1 MRRARR
7 SLPPEYELPGGP
19 GFGRSNRAL
28 GRGLEDISHLFLSVP
43 PPEQPVA
50 RCREQP
56 VLATREEP
64 ATLPRKQPGNV
75 AAEQQATPPQ
85 SRPRAGL
92 GVLRPGLE
100 LTRLQLTATLLEC
113 GDALEQGM
121 HALGIAVSC
130 SPYGTIDVIAV
141 DRYNQLTVIDVD
153 TAVGDG
159 LLARGISHVDWATR
173 NMTTVQRMFEKWEI
187 DASGPLRLAL
197 VAPTFSPLVLGAL
210 RQINGPHITCFRYLT
225 TTTSGGTAVLFEQV
239 CDLDQ

>member
-1 MRRARR
+1 M
-7 SLPPEYELPGGP
+7 PPEHELPGGP
-19 GFGRSNRAL
+19 GRSNRAL

-50 RCREQP
+50 RGREQP
-56 VLATREEP
+56 VLATREQP
-64 ATLPRKQPGNV
+64 ATFSRKPPGDV
-75 AAEQQATPPQ
+75 VAEQHAAPPP

-92 GVLRPGLE
+92 GVLRPGAV
-100 LTRLQLTATLLEC
+100 LTRDQLIATLLEC

-121 HALGIAVSC
+121 RALGVAVSC

-159 LLARGISHVDWATR
+159 LLPRGISHVDWATR
-173 NMTTVQRMFEKWEI
+173 NMTTVRRMFEKWAI
-187 DASGPLRLAL
+187 DACGPLRLAL
-197 VAPTFSPLVLGAL
+197 VAPAFSPSVRGAL
-210 RQINGPHITCFRYLT
+210 RQIKGTHITCFRYLT
-225 TTTSGGTAVLFEQV
+225 ATTSGGTAVLFEQV